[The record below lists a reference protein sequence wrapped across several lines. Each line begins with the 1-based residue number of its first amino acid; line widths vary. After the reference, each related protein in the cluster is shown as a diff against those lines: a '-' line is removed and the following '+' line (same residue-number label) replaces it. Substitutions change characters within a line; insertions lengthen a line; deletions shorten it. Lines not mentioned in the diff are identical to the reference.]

1 MRELWSD
8 FVGVMEYAWERT
20 NRPRLDQVKVF
31 RPPPFAAQQNQIQ
44 ICPPSPIPLQV
55 HGQSGP
61 KPSAHLEEIEEDP
74 TPTGPPPRD
83 PRMELLAGPP
93 PPSAVEHE
101 IQRPS
106 LDFEKSCRRLAGI
119 QLADRGMG
127 MRLNLPP
134 PDRVG
139 NVPRS

>member
-31 RPPPFAAQQNQIQ
+31 RAPPSAIQHNQIQ
-44 ICPPSPIPLQV
+44 VFRQLSIPPQV
-55 HGQSGP
+55 QGQGGP
-61 KPSAHLEEIEEDP
+61 KPSAHLEEINEDP
-74 TPTGPPPRD
+74 THTGSPPTE
-83 PRMELLAGPP
+83 PRMELIVGP
-93 PPSAVEHE
+93 PPSAIEHE

-127 MRLNLPP
+127 MRLGLPP
-134 PDRVG
+134 PDREG
-139 NVPRS
+139 NVPRL

>member
-1 MRELWSD
+1 MREYWSD

-20 NRPRLDQVKVF
+20 NRQRLDQVKVS
-31 RPPPFAAQQNQIQ
+31 RPPPSAILQNQFQ
-44 ICPPSPIPLQV
+44 ICRRSPIPVQ
-55 HGQSGP
+55 GQGGP
-61 KPSAHLEEIEEDP
+61 KPSAHLEEIEEDT
-74 TPTGPPPRD
+74 TPTASPPRN

-93 PPSAVEHE
+93 PSAVEHG

-127 MRLNLPP
+127 MRLDLPP

-139 NVPRS
+139 NVPRL